1 MTHQTE
7 SDTVALARVGRA
19 WYTLPMPNQH
29 TKQPRRT
36 RVIRV
41 RLTEVEY
48 AGLVSE
54 AERRGL
60 TVSDTI
66 RARLKF
72 PKESETP

>member
-1 MTHQTE
+1 
-7 SDTVALARVGRA
+7 
-19 WYTLPMPNQH
+19 MPNQH

-41 RLTEVEY
+41 RLTEGEY

-72 PKESETP
+72 PKESEMP

>member
-1 MTHQTE
+1 
-7 SDTVALARVGRA
+7 
-19 WYTLPMPNQH
+19 MPNQH

-41 RLTEVEY
+41 RLTDGEY

-60 TVSDTI
+60 TVSDEI
-66 RARLKF
+66 RTRLKF
-72 PKESETP
+72 PKESETEKTGHM